1 MPGALIGEILIN
13 KGHLRPELLDI
24 ALDLQEIY
32 REEGDNRKIGEILLE
47 EGWLDEKNLW
57 DALLLQQNNKNIE

>member
-1 MPGALIGEILIN
+1 MPGALIGQILVG
-13 KGHLRPELLDI
+13 KGHLRPELLEV

-32 REEGDNRKIGEILLE
+32 REEGDNRKIGEILIE

-57 DALLLQQNNKNIE
+57 DALLLQQSS